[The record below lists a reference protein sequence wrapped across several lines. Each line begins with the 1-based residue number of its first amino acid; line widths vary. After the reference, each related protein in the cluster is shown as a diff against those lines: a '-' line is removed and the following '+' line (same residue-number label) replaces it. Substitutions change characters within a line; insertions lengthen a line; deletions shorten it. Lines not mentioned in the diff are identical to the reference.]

1 MLFEATKFV
10 VICYDNSRWEDS
22 FFVFKTKKKE
32 KKNPPEILK
41 RKDRGGKEESGEV
54 IEARKNRSPRSDP
67 N

>member
-1 MLFEATKFV
+1 MGRLLFCFQ
-10 VICYDNSRWEDS
+10 N
-22 FFVFKTKKKE
+22 KKKK